1 MLPWLIGAAVLG
13 VGAAILSSSK
23 DDSDNSSSSR
33 SDYEDR
39 EKEAKERE
47 RQAAIENSQRLIDQK
62 FSAIKSKWRINDAK
76 QNKFLISKY
85 HHSAATDSNSSSF
98 VVPLTIY
105 EQEEKF
111 KTLQTELEQL
121 NRMFAEVNGALN
133 SARSSLQNGDY
144 SEDIPTVDA
153 STVDIQIV
161 KDHPFKSSHTSSHTI
176 KVNDKRAAR
185 NPFDVTGYTS
195 TVKASDKRDE
205 RNPFDVTGNTS
216 TVKARQAIRELQE
229 ISLIVSGTRGKPLN
243 LTGSKVN
250 PFDVTVPR

>member
-13 VGAAILSSSK
+13 VGAAILAASK

-47 RQAAIENSQRLIDQK
+47 RQAAIERSQRLIDHK
-62 FSAIKSKWRINDAK
+62 FSAIKCQWRIKDAK
-76 QNKFLISKY
+76 QNKFLISAY
-85 HHSAATDSNSSSF
+85 NHSAATDYNSSSF

-111 KTLQTELEQL
+111 KSLQTELEQL

-161 KDHPFKSSHTSSHTI
+161 KDHPFKSSHTSSHTN
-176 KVNDKRAAR
+176 KVN
-185 NPFDVTGYTS
+185 
-195 TVKASDKRDE
+195 DKRDE
-205 RNPFDVTGNTS
+205 RNPLDV
-216 TVKARQAIRELQE
+216 V
-229 ISLIVSGTRGKPLN
+229 
-243 LTGSKVN
+243 
-250 PFDVTVPR
+250 